1 MNLKM
6 RIRLKSVIRIIL
18 VSLVLLCSRSLLAQ
32 ELTNPRIINE
42 ENFIKSMQTNVSS
55 LFAMSPFGNVDS
67 VKFEGYYAVLKINSG
82 KVSEIVY
89 PTDIELS
96 ITRMSEFAK
105 KEINKRIEKEEFKFE
120 NIDQIIVP
128 AIVEYIHFET
138 DDLRL
143 DEVLENILPKTG
155 YTTSSYI
162 LSPIIM
168 QIGNP
173 KR

>member
-1 MNLKM
+1 MG
-6 RIRLKSVIRIIL
+6 IRLKSVIRIIL
-18 VSLVLLCSRSLLAQ
+18 VSEVLLCSKALLAQ

-42 ENFIKSMQTNVSS
+42 ENFIKSIQINTPRI
-55 LFAMSPFGNVDS
+55 FAMSPLGNIDS
-67 VKFEGYYAVLKINSG
+67 VKYEGYYAVLKINNG

-138 DDLRL
+138 EDLRL

-155 YTTSSYI
+155 FTPNTYV
-162 LSPIIM
+162 LSPVVM
-168 QIGNP
+168 QVGNP